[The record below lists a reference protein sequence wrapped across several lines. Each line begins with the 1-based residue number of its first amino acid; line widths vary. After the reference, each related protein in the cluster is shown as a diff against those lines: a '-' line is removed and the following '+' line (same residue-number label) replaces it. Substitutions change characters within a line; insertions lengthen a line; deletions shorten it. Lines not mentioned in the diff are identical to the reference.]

1 MTLFHSFDPDQRA
14 VLNPEDIFKRIEGF
28 PETVVVTFRQQ
39 VQEIMLETFEHEKL
53 SDMDLGSDI
62 PIYGIEY
69 KGKPLAFYRTVMGAA
84 GAVALMEET
93 IAMGGRKFVVFGSC
107 GTLDSNIEAGSFIVP
122 TAAYRDEGTSY
133 HYMEPGDYAEVETA
147 GKTAS
152 ILRELGRPYMETRTW
167 TTDGLYRETG
177 RNRKSRIAEGCRVV
191 DMECSAFM
199 AMAKFRGVEVYQYL
213 YAEDHLD
220 EIHWDPRTL
229 GKVPKSASEMYFK
242 AALEIAVRV

>member
-1 MTLFHSFDPDQRA
+1 MQ
-14 VLNPEDIFKRIEGF
+14 
-28 PETVVVTFRQQ
+28 
-39 VQEIMLETFEHEKL
+39 KL
-53 SDMDLGSDI
+53 
-62 PIYGIEY
+62 
-69 KGKPLAFYRTVMGAA
+69 R
-84 GAVALMEET
+84 
-93 IAMGGRKFVVFGSC
+93 
-107 GTLDSNIEAGSFIVP
+107 
-122 TAAYRDEGTSY
+122 
-133 HYMEPGDYAEVETA
+133 TA